1 MVAPAASDV
10 DGVVQW
16 LAARGYSTVQ
26 RHGDAL
32 TVSKKKE
39 GAKADPDQA
48 SSVTNQVDDENRTP
62 TTSGGGLQP
71 TCGLRLAHLQEC
83 RRGTL

>member
-39 GAKADPDQA
+39 GAKDKGILCRPGNSDEKFSEIKVKDPK
-48 SSVTNQVDDENRTP
+48 
-62 TTSGGGLQP
+62 
-71 TCGLRLAHLQEC
+71 
-83 RRGTL
+83 RR